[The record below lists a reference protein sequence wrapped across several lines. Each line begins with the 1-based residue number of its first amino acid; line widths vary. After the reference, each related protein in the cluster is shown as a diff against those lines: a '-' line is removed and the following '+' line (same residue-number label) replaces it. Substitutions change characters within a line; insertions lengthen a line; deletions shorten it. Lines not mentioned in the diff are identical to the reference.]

1 MILQQHGP
9 LEVTDSR
16 LLSAFMSM
24 SPWMRQGIK
33 YLGGLKD
40 FFRQGSIFNV
50 KDDVVSLAW
59 QEGDKVRL
67 VMFLAF
73 EDYSLTPNEILVVN

>member
-1 MILQQHGP
+1 MILQQYGP

-16 LLSAFMSM
+16 LLSAFMSL

-40 FFRQGSIFNV
+40 FFRQGPIFDV
-50 KDDVVSLAW
+50 KGDVVALAW
-59 QEGDKVRL
+59 QEEDKVREL
-67 VMFLAF
+67 CHAHWR
-73 EDYSLTPNEILVVN
+73 